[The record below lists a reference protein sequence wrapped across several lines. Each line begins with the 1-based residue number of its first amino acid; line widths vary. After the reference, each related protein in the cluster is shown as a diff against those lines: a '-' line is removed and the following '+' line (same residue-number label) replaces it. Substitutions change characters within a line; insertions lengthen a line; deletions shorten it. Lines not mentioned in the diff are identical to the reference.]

1 MNEFLALIVFVL
13 PGFIAFNLLSLFGLY
28 PTFKHKNN
36 EIIVLSAIMWIP
48 INMIVLGVYSLVVI
62 LLNTHYSLD
71 IPYIRDMDSLIT
83 LSNDFI
89 FILYYVTFSALVA
102 YFLAKL
108 ASDKMYYNLLSHINK
123 IRNKNGKASL
133 SRNPTVWEN
142 SFSNDDFQIVRVS
155 MSNKTYIGEIKT
167 ISGNVENGKDFILQ
181 FEDHWKKIMEKY
193 EIEVVEVYIDT
204 ETKIV
209 IETFHRGQCINAQ
222 DLYEKKYLNV
232 DK

>member
-1 MNEFLALIVFVL
+1 
-13 PGFIAFNLLSLFGLY
+13 
-28 PTFKHKNN
+28 
-36 EIIVLSAIMWIP
+36 
-48 INMIVLGVYSLVVI
+48 
-62 LLNTHYSLD
+62 
-71 IPYIRDMDSLIT
+71 
-83 LSNDFI
+83 
-89 FILYYVTFSALVA
+89 YVTFSALVA

-232 DK
+232 DVLLFLSWHVFAFLRSADSLFIGRVFLDSFNFSVGSYFFFVLT